1 MDRTRVEKSAPRRTA
16 AVALLSR
23 LLLAAV
29 VVLTTFTIGVQNRPL
44 FMRDPEHIEVFSG
57 FLERLLEPWANWDG
71 VWFIRIAADGYQAHS
86 FSQAFFPLYP
96 WAVQVVAAVLGG
108 SYVVAGVTISLVCY
122 AGAMAVLYLLASDHF
137 GPRVAMWSVVF
148 ISVFP
153 TAFFFQA
160 VYSESLFLLLSLL
173 AFWWASRGRW
183 WQACAAGMLAAL
195 TRSSGL
201 LLLLPLAVMWWEQR
215 RGEPL
220 RLPGGYG
227 GTVASVARRPGRL
240 SLVALAL
247 VPAGLGVYMAYLWR
261 AFGDPLLF
269 GAVQSHWGRATGFPP
284 LVVWD
289 GAVAAARG
297 VSWLISHGVGA
308 VLDGPRTPSGGLQ
321 SDVIANPLEFLALS
335 IAVGL
340 VVVCWR
346 RLPTAFTVY
355 ALAAVLFP
363 LLYPIAERPLSSV
376 PRFLIVIFPLFI
388 ALAVLLEPRRRL
400 RWVVVAIS
408 VAALIVATA
417 LFASF
422 I

>member
-160 VYSESLFLLLSLL
+160 VYSGIPLP
-173 AFWWASRGRW
+173 
-183 WQACAAGMLAAL
+183 AAL
-195 TRSSGL
+195 TARLLVGVAGALVAGLRGGHAGGADAQQRAAPAAAAGRDVVGAAPWRAAAPSRRVRWDGCLSGETPGSALAGRARSRAGGAGRL
-201 LLLLPLAVMWWEQR
+201 HGVPLARVR
-215 RGEPL
+215 
-220 RLPGGYG
+220 
-227 GTVASVARRPGRL
+227 
-240 SLVALAL
+240 
-247 VPAGLGVYMAYLWR
+247 
-261 AFGDPLLF
+261 
-269 GAVQSHWGRATGFPP
+269 
-284 LVVWD
+284 
-289 GAVAAARG
+289 
-297 VSWLISHGVGA
+297 
-308 VLDGPRTPSGGLQ
+308 
-321 SDVIANPLEFLALS
+321 
-335 IAVGL
+335 
-340 VVVCWR
+340 
-346 RLPTAFTVY
+346 
-355 ALAAVLFP
+355 
-363 LLYPIAERPLSSV
+363 
-376 PRFLIVIFPLFI
+376 
-388 ALAVLLEPRRRL
+388 
-400 RWVVVAIS
+400 
-408 VAALIVATA
+408 
-417 LFASF
+417 
-422 I
+422 